1 MAAAKSSKKGWFM
14 LHKPLVFQ
22 FQSQL
27 HYNTESHREDEEK
40 REKEKKKLRFKLLML
55 LQWLQ
60 RGEGSSIEVWI
71 YDYKNRHLQF

>member
-1 MAAAKSSKKGWFM
+1 MVCGKKTFMAAAKSSKKGWFM

-27 HYNTESHREDEEK
+27 HYNTESHREDE
-40 REKEKKKLRFKLLML
+40 RERKKKKLRLKLLML

-60 RGEGSSIEVWI
+60 RGGMISEA
-71 YDYKNRHLQF
+71 